1 MFGLPLLAIACIL
14 IFKVDGDVITLTKD
28 NFDSYVDGSSNILVE
43 FYAPWCGHCKSLAP
57 EWKIAGE
64 TFQPSDDIKIAALD
78 ATEASEVAA
87 RFEVKGYPTIK
98 YFPKGSTTP
107 EDYNGGRTADTII
120 SWVNDKI
127 GTNRKLKAVPSY
139 VTVLN
144 GDNFDELALGPKSAL
159 VEFYAPWCGH
169 CKQLAPK
176 YEQLGEIFAGEPDVV
191 IGKVD
196 ATEEDGGVLASK
208 YGVTGYPTLKFF
220 PAGASE
226 PVDYQGERELE
237 SLLEYINS
245 NAGTYR
251 TADGGLLPSAGR
263 VEALDALIR
272 AADYQLTEELLSA
285 LKASLGSSS
294 SEDVAVQSKGV
305 AYVKALET
313 ILKKGGAPYV
323 SKEVRRLDGL
333 IAGKSIK
340 PDKKAAFQLKKN
352 VLLAFAQS

>member
-1 MFGLPLLAIACIL
+1 
-14 IFKVDGDVITLTKD
+14 
-28 NFDSYVDGSSNILVE
+28 
-43 FYAPWCGHCKSLAP
+43 
-57 EWKIAGE
+57 
-64 TFQPSDDIKIAALD
+64 
-78 ATEASEVAA
+78 
-87 RFEVKGYPTIK
+87 VKGYPTIK

-120 SWVNDKI
+120 SWVNEKI

-144 GDNFDELALGPKSAL
+144 GDNFDALALGPKAAL

-176 YEQLGEIFAGEPDVV
+176 YDKLGEIFAGEQGVV

-196 ATEEDGGVLASK
+196 ATEEEGGALASR

-220 PAGASE
+220 PAGSSE

-237 SLLEYINS
+237 NLVEYINS

-251 TADGGLLPSAGR
+251 TVDGGLLPSAGR
-263 VEALDALIR
+263 VEALDELIKG
-272 AADYQLTEELLSA
+272 ADYALTEELLSS
-285 LKASLGSSS
+285 LKATLSN
-294 SEDVAVQSKGV
+294 EDAAVQDKGA

-352 VLLAFAQS
+352 VLLAFVV

>member
-1 MFGLPLLAIACIL
+1 MVGNEYYYTDDKHCYNMIIMH
-14 IFKVDGDVITLTKD
+14 V
-28 NFDSYVDGSSNILVE
+28 YVR
-43 FYAPWCGHCKSLAP
+43 CGHCKSLAP
-57 EWKIAGE
+57 EWKLAGE

-78 ATEASEVAA
+78 ATEASEVAS
-87 RFEVKGYPTIK
+87 RYDVKGYPTIK

-107 EDYNGGRTADTII
+107 EEYNGGRTADTII

-127 GTNRKLKAVPSY
+127 GTNRKLKAVPSF

-144 GDNFDELALGPKSAL
+144 EDNFDHLVLGSKAAL

-169 CKQLAPK
+169 CKQLTPK
-176 YEQLGEIFAGEPDVV
+176 YEKLGEIFAGEQGVV
-191 IGKVD
+191 VGKVD
-196 ATEEDGGVLASK
+196 ATEEDGGVLATK

-220 PAGASE
+220 PAGSSE

-237 SLLEYINS
+237 GMLEYINS

-251 TADGGLLPSAGR
+251 TADGGLLPTAGR
-263 VEALDALIR
+263 VEVLDALIL
-272 AADYQLTEELLSA
+272 AADYELTEELLSS
-285 LKASLGSSS
+285 LKAALEST
-294 SEDVAVQSKGV
+294 SEDAVVQSKGV

-333 IAGKSIK
+333 IAGKGIK
-340 PDKKAAFQLKKN
+340 PDKKAAFQMKKN

>member
-1 MFGLPLLAIACIL
+1 
-14 IFKVDGDVITLTKD
+14 
-28 NFDSYVDGSSNILVE
+28 
-43 FYAPWCGHCKSLAP
+43 
-57 EWKIAGE
+57 
-64 TFQPSDDIKIAALD
+64 
-78 ATEASEVAA
+78 
-87 RFEVKGYPTIK
+87 
-98 YFPKGSTTP
+98 
-107 EDYNGGRTADTII
+107 
-120 SWVNDKI
+120 
-127 GTNRKLKAVPSY
+127 
-139 VTVLN
+139 LN